1 MARSTFAIIKY
12 NIHNEDV
19 SQRGADELT
28 EVAARTNGRLQCGGG
43 SSGVDG
49 GGEMVVLVAAVMV
62 AVVHR

>member
-1 MARSTFAIIKY
+1 
-12 NIHNEDV
+12 
-19 SQRGADELT
+19 LT

-43 SSGVDG
+43 SGVDG